1 VEPVRIKL
9 YGLFS
14 MTRRRYI
21 AQLIVFGLLLVVV
34 VSAWFI
40 RWLAIRE
47 SIQHLNNPSLDW
59 VVTLLDLTP
68 WIVLVVAV
76 LQVIEAWFVLRA
88 FARKQAAQPPS
99 KA

>member
-34 VSAWFI
+34 LSAWFI
-40 RWLAIRE
+40 RWLAIRD
-47 SIQHLNNPSLDW
+47 SIQNLNNPSLDW

-68 WIVLVVAV
+68 WFVLIVAV

-88 FARKQAAQPPS
+88 FARKQAAQPPG